1 MASIYKQ
8 KQKKQLRNAIICCAL
23 VFIMLAS
30 TIVISI
36 SHKMSFYQDFSDKNF
51 ASAIASALGLSSQYD
66 LTQED
71 LDRFEGLV
79 YFCSVGV
86 DTATMQSY
94 AYPVVMLCDKTYTDA
109 LMEQTDPDY
118 KPTDEKAPDYSQNVA
133 QVIYQLSDPTDL
145 NLFRNLRMLR
155 AFDIS
160 ELSTMSEGCYQTQL
174 YSMYGLGNTPY
185 SLDTLI
191 AATKLT
197 QLTSLEQIS
206 SLKKLEQLSICY
218 TGITT
223 LDGIENFPNLNKLD
237 ATSTALTDISA
248 LENATG
254 LTYLG
259 LNSIDVTVEEE
270 DDHDHDHDHSGDT
283 SADDSSKEESK
294 EESSK
299 EESSKEESSKV
310 ETPEEE
316 ESREESEESETEY
329 NASGLTN
336 DDLSIIAKL
345 PNLKYLDISN
355 NNISDLSALS
365 GLKNVKYLSVATNP
379 ITNLK
384 GVEAMTEMKLLHAL
398 DCQLTDINAVKGFA
412 KLENVYLSGNK
423 LTDISALSSATEV
436 TYLDASDNGL
446 TDASAVSGMTKLMT
460 LALGDNNI
468 VTAPDL
474 SKLDRLGTLDLSDNN
489 LEDASGLK
497 DLNPTYP
504 GMSDD
509 DIEADKKVTKEE
521 EKAVNTNTLTITLS
535 DNYLTSIALSA
546 KKLGSLDLSD
556 NKLTSG
562 ETAALQFTGCDK
574 LSSLTLTDNK
584 TLTSLKGIETLK
596 ELATLTANKTGITEI
611 PDLKELKKLT
621 TVNLSNTD
629 LESLS
634 GLKGNEYITTLTM
647 TECLKLKDIKDL
659 VTLKKLSTANFTKCT
674 ALDNTS
680 IKDAFGTPKLGDKKA
695 ELVFDAKSKLNIT
708 LTGCKKIT
716 EFVIFEEYGNMK
728 VSYDKP
734 TDKK

>member
-109 LMEQTDPDY
+109 LMKQTDPDY
-118 KPTDEKAPDYSQNVA
+118 EPTDEKAPDYSQNVV
-133 QVIYQLSDPTDL
+133 QVGYIITDPTDL

-248 LENATG
+248 LESATG

-379 ITNLK
+379 ITNLR
-384 GVEAMTEMKLLHAL
+384 VLR
-398 DCQLTDINAVKGFA
+398 Q
-412 KLENVYLSGNK
+412 
-423 LTDISALSSATEV
+423 
-436 TYLDASDNGL
+436 
-446 TDASAVSGMTKLMT
+446 
-460 LALGDNNI
+460 
-468 VTAPDL
+468 
-474 SKLDRLGTLDLSDNN
+474 
-489 LEDASGLK
+489 
-497 DLNPTYP
+497 
-504 GMSDD
+504 
-509 DIEADKKVTKEE
+509 
-521 EKAVNTNTLTITLS
+521 
-535 DNYLTSIALSA
+535 
-546 KKLGSLDLSD
+546 
-556 NKLTSG
+556 
-562 ETAALQFTGCDK
+562 
-574 LSSLTLTDNK
+574 
-584 TLTSLKGIETLK
+584 
-596 ELATLTANKTGITEI
+596 
-611 PDLKELKKLT
+611 
-621 TVNLSNTD
+621 
-629 LESLS
+629 
-634 GLKGNEYITTLTM
+634 
-647 TECLKLKDIKDL
+647 
-659 VTLKKLSTANFTKCT
+659 
-674 ALDNTS
+674 
-680 IKDAFGTPKLGDKKA
+680 
-695 ELVFDAKSKLNIT
+695 
-708 LTGCKKIT
+708 
-716 EFVIFEEYGNMK
+716 
-728 VSYDKP
+728 
-734 TDKK
+734 